1 MKRGNADQTKCPKC
15 GTPRRIYERV
25 CSHCGARLEP
35 VELAPIALGD
45 VGAEPSE
52 PKGDGWD
59 PDSFLDETPAYT
71 INPQFWGVARFD
83 ASRPPI
89 ETARVEELADRLG
102 RTVRVFEPPR
112 EDAEPERGRE
122 ESEEEARRASE
133 PERSPDTGS
142 REARPFALSV
152 ELERA
157 PDVEPERAEPGTQFP
172 LNAELDRAAT
182 GPDGGVPFKLD
193 EELKE
198 AEPDAPAPEDV
209 IERRA
214 ADVREEPEPS
224 DLPEEDERGEEPNAR
239 PEPVLPPNAPF
250 PISAHEYDATPELP
264 DFTLERSPEIEI
276 PDLDA
281 MKTRSLSAPTSVT
294 LPDFNRAEPSP
305 DRPIKLSRR
314 RFFAIC
320 RAPETRLVFVG
331 ARARWWFAAV
341 VLELILCFP
350 CGLLAY
356 RSLIKVFQRLARRD
370 FHGATRALAST
381 RRRLLVGV
389 AVVAAEMALFLCWL
403 ATKVEWSEIRWL
415 ELQ

>member
-25 CSHCGARLEP
+25 CSRCGARLEP

-52 PKGDGWD
+52 PKEDGWD
-59 PDSFLDETPAYT
+59 PDSFLDEAPSYT

-102 RTVRVFEPPR
+102 RTVRISEPPL
-112 EDAEPERGRE
+112 EDAEPERGRD
-122 ESEEEARRASE
+122 ESEEEARRAPE
-133 PERSPDTGS
+133 PEPDTGS

-214 ADVREEPEPS
+214 ADVPDEPEPS

-331 ARARWWFAAV
+331 AHRV
-341 VLELILCFP
+341 
-350 CGLLAY
+350 GLVNETAGDD
-356 RSLIKVFQRLARRD
+356 RK
-370 FHGATRALAST
+370 
-381 RRRLLVGV
+381 
-389 AVVAAEMALFLCWL
+389 
-403 ATKVEWSEIRWL
+403 
-415 ELQ
+415 